1 MIRNYCVFNSILS
14 RACYLKKNPA
24 SCIKTRSRDLENEAK
39 GSRNRREHP
48 IRQISPVLL
57 SRGETEVHQ
66 RKNAQTMRIFVFYST
81 PRKRWMFH
89 TRAEVSFFLFPFFF
103 FFSPPPL
110 LVGAI
115 VGNRK
120 PRTGLFTWRRHA
132 MLAKLLQ
139 MCTVSMTLSRRKHLS
154 RYFLLLLVQKENGR
168 NISNSRFF
176 LEIHFWHTRVGETNY
191 RSRSIDSN
199 RIGWNFISSFVL
211 QRFVL
216 NIRNINRSRCFE
228 PLLWEDNKDPRMG
241 YYYVVRKMFGEETR
255 VGGGE
260 ARRVGRYPTLVDF
273 CNFVGK

>member
-103 FFSPPPL
+103 FFLPSSPPRWCNRWKPETENR
-110 LVGAI
+110 I
-115 VGNRK
+115 VYLKKTRDAGQAFANVH
-120 PRTGLFTWRRHA
+120 GLDDIIA
-132 MLAKLLQ
+132 AKA
-139 MCTVSMTLSRRKHLS
+139 S
-154 RYFLLLLVQKENGR
+154 
-168 NISNSRFF
+168 
-176 LEIHFWHTRVGETNY
+176 LEIFP
-191 RSRSIDSN
+191 
-199 RIGWNFISSFVL
+199 FA
-211 QRFVL
+211 
-216 NIRNINRSRCFE
+216 
-228 PLLWEDNKDPRMG
+228 PRA
-241 YYYVVRKMFGEETR
+241 K
-255 VGGGE
+255 
-260 ARRVGRYPTLVDF
+260 
-273 CNFVGK
+273 GKRT